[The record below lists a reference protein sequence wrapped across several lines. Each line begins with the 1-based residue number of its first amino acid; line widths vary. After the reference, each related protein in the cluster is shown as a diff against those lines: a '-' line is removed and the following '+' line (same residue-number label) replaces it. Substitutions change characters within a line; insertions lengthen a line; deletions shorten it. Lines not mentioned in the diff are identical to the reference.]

1 MVNTKTQYVASRVLT
16 RGALAYSFLAVPSFA
31 LAANAVKTEWFTS
44 VLNGLKTIVE
54 GLVPLL
60 IGIALVVF
68 IWGVIEF
75 ILGGETAKKEGK
87 GKMLWGIVGLF
98 VIVSIWG
105 IVKLVRTIAGVGED
119 STITAPPVPS

>member
-1 MVNTKTQYVASRVLT
+1 MLAVAVSSAVLPSLVFAAADLGWFNSIVT
-16 RGALAYSFLAVPSFA
+16 GLTGLVALA
-31 LAANAVKTEWFTS
+31 
-44 VLNGLKTIVE
+44 
-54 GLVPLL
+54 VPLL

>member
-1 MVNTKTQYVASRVLT
+1 MLAVAVSSAVLPSLVFAAADLGWFNSIVT
-16 RGALAYSFLAVPSFA
+16 GLTGLVALA
-31 LAANAVKTEWFTS
+31 
-44 VLNGLKTIVE
+44 
-54 GLVPLL
+54 VPLL

-105 IVKLVRTIAGVGED
+105 IVKLLQN
-119 STITAPPVPS
+119 ITDTKDGAAPAAPKPPGAAAVVYQAYDAA